1 MGGRQ
6 KKTDILRGNGQQ
18 ESVESVLKEEKS
30 QQWEG
35 FVKQV
40 GLSQEWNSEGAIDRP
55 YLKDVS

>member
-40 GLSQEWNSEGAIDRP
+40 GLSQE
-55 YLKDVS
+55 